1 LRERGYVEGQN
12 ITIEERWATALED
25 RDPTALLNSPPA
37 IPTEVTMRPIGL
49 VVVLTLSLTI
59 PQSLLIRAN
68 EIIY

>member
-1 LRERGYVEGQN
+1 MLRVVE
-12 ITIEERWATALED
+12 TFRATSATTALED